1 MSEFYVGYLP
11 IPPGLRRFMR
21 RIVGALGVLA
31 AGAAIAL
38 VFEQSPFA
46 PSAFEYHDY
55 RDFQGVLVT
64 KPYPALAVPDGPP
77 WLLAGPGKHGFTVPA
92 ELSGQVVRL
101 RGERIYH
108 GSDRMIAVQSV
119 TALGP
124 GEVPAEV
131 DLGRIELTGEIVDS
145 KCYFGVM
152 NPGSGKVHRDCAV
165 RCLSGGIPPAL
176 LVRDA
181 SGASQTVLL
190 ANWRREWLDRI
201 AEPVKL
207 RGRLARSAGRLIL
220 YAE

>member
-1 MSEFYVGYLP
+1 MSEFYVGYLS
-11 IPPGLRRFMR
+11 IPLGVRRFVR
-21 RIVGALGVLA
+21 RVVGFLGVLA
-31 AGAAIAL
+31 AGAAIAF

-46 PSAFEYHDY
+46 PSAFEYQDY
-55 RDFQGVLVT
+55 RDFQGVLLT

-77 WLLAGPGKHGFTVPA
+77 WLLAGPGKHGFVPPPDVA
-92 ELSGQVVRL
+92 GRAVRL
-101 RGERIYH
+101 RGERIYR
-108 GSDRMIAVQSV
+108 GSDRMIAVQNV

-131 DLGRIELTGEIVDS
+131 DLGQAELTGEIVDS

-181 SGASQTVLL
+181 SGAARTVLL
-190 ANWRREWLDRI
+190 GNWRREWLDRV
-201 AEPVKL
+201 AEPVSFS
-207 RGRLARSAGRLIL
+207 GRLARSAGRLIL

>member
-11 IPPGLRRFMR
+11 IRPGLRRFVR
-21 RIVGALGVLA
+21 RVVGALAVIA
-31 AGAAIAL
+31 AGAAIAF

-46 PSAFEYHDY
+46 PSAYEYQDY
-55 RDFQGVLVT
+55 RDFQGVLLT

-77 WLLAGPGKHGFTVPA
+77 WLLAGPGKHGFAPPP

-101 RGERIYH
+101 RGERIH
-108 GSDRMIAVQSV
+108 RGSDRMIAVRTV
-119 TALGP
+119 TALGQ
-124 GEVPAEV
+124 GEVLAEV
-131 DLGRIELTGEIVDS
+131 DLGHAELTGEIVDS
-145 KCYFGVM
+145 KCYLGVM

-181 SGASQTVLL
+181 NGAARTVLL
-190 ANWRREWLDRI
+190 GNWRRGWLDRV
-201 AEPVKL
+201 AEPVTL
-207 RGRLARSAGRLIL
+207 SGRLARSAGRLIL